1 MAEIP
6 FEESVRQI
14 NAFARRAERARKAGE
29 WQEAVD
35 GWRAVLAHPCAH
47 HQVVD
52 YEVREEIHQVLRQ
65 AGRWDEAIAAKRAAI
80 AAGYR
85 STPDPEADIA
95 ECLLSA
101 GRREEADALF
111 AELRARDPEDVW
123 LYNSA
128 AFAYQGGDD
137 REALRWGLDGIE
149 MALATGDPDQV
160 VMQLLECVE
169 ASWTSLGEPVDIE
182 LVGRVEAFCEAWEP
196 ALRAR
201 RWDDF
206 DPIEERPCAYCGFDP
221 QRSRADQEERAR
233 RNRRRILESEEPEAL
248 GRLDRAFGGPEP
260 TQPLPRASDLAV
272 GWFPAGEWPAA
283 VQRWPDLLDD
293 LPPGH
298 LDYSHAIEAR
308 VKRTARHAAGHPMH
322 VSPLTV
328 ADLDDQAVID
338 GPDAGSAE
346 VRSALAAELL
356 RRGEALRWPPSRN
369 DPCWC
374 ASGRKYKRCCGPIP
388 AAEDDAV
395 LS

>member
-1 MAEIP
+1 MPEIP
-6 FEESVRQI
+6 FDESLRQV
-14 NAFARRAERARKAGE
+14 NELVRRAEQARKAGE

-52 YEVREEIHQVLRQ
+52 YEVMEELHQVLRQ
-65 AGRWDEAIAAKRAAI
+65 ASRWDEAIAAKRAAI

-101 GRREEADALF
+101 GRRNEADALF
-111 AELRARDPEDVW
+111 AELRARDSEDVW

-128 AFAYQGGDD
+128 AFAYGGVDD
-137 REALRWGLDGIE
+137 REALRWSLDGIE
-149 MALATGDPDQV
+149 TAMATGDPDQV
-160 VMQLLECVE
+160 VMQLLECAE
-169 ASWTSLGEPVDIE
+169 AGWTVLGEPVDDE
-182 LVGRVEAFCEAWEP
+182 LVERVRAFCEAWEP
-196 ALRAR
+196 GLRDR
-201 RWDDF
+201 RWDDLE
-206 DPIEERPCAYCGFDP
+206 PIEERSCAYCGFDP
-221 QRSRADQEERAR
+221 ERSRADQEERAR
-233 RNRRRILESEEPEAL
+233 RYRRRILESEEPDAL
-248 GRLDRAFGGPEP
+248 ARLDRAFGAPEP
-260 TQPLPRASDLAV
+260 TQILPRALDLAV
-272 GWFPAGEWPAA
+272 GWFSAGEWPAA

-308 VKRTARHAAGHPMH
+308 VKRIARHAAGHPMH

-328 ADLDDQAVID
+328 ADLDEQAAIE

-356 RRGEALRWPPSRN
+356 RRGEALNWPPGRN

-374 ASGRKYKRCCGPIP
+374 GSGRKYKRCCGPIP
-388 AAEDDAV
+388 AAGDNAV
-395 LS
+395 RS